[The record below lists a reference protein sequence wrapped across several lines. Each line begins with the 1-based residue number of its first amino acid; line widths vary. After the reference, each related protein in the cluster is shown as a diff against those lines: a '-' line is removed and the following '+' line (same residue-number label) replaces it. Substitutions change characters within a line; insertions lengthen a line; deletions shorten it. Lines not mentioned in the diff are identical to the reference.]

1 MEKAFEVPG
10 DNLRVL
16 YKELVEI
23 VDTVFTVKGLEKDPL
38 IRPENYVV
46 PDFLD
51 PSKRMQGEE
60 TEDLH
65 SVMLKLG
72 VLMNK
77 YRVIPKSY
85 FKDAV
90 KIFIFYLFKYLF
102 LG

>member
-1 MEKAFEVPG
+1 
-10 DNLRVL
+10 
-16 YKELVEI
+16 
-23 VDTVFTVKGLEKDPL
+23 LEKDPL
-38 IRPENYVV
+38 LRPDSYIV

-60 TEDLH
+60 SEELH
-65 SVMLKLG
+65 AVMIKLG

-90 KIFIFYLFKYLF
+90 IIL
-102 LG
+102 